1 MAESDRVLYGQLMP
15 LASGWLLLP
24 KAGLAEVLGMESVA
38 LETEGPAWLLGFG
51 EWRDQRLPVL
61 SLEALWGEPMPTRTR
76 RTRVAVINSLGTHLD
91 AGLFMIVLQ
100 GKPQLTLL
108 NPAALRPAPA
118 REDDSEVILSRT
130 RLANTDA
137 VIPDLEAI
145 ERRLA
150 DAVAGVEDRQLAAA
164 DWEPGGVS

>member
-15 LASGWLLLP
+15 LASTWLLLP
-24 KAGLAEVLGMESVA
+24 KAGLAEVLGMEAVA
-38 LETEGPAWLLGFG
+38 LETEGPAWLLGFAD
-51 EWRDQRLPVL
+51 WREQRLPVL
-61 SLEALWGEPMPTRTR
+61 SLEALLGEPMPARTR
-76 RTRVAVINSLGTHLD
+76 RTRVAVIKSLGMHLD

-108 NPAALRPAPA
+108 NPAALRPAPV
-118 REDDSEVILSRT
+118 REDDGEVILART
-130 RLANTDA
+130 RLANTEA

-150 DAVAGVEDRQLAAA
+150 EAVAEVEDQHLAAT
-164 DWEPGGVS
+164 DWEPGGNL